1 MRHSFTIT
9 VYIVLILCRD
19 TNIFAEIIEQNSYP
33 EKYYSQTNRITGAAN
48 THHQELIIQLHPH
61 RTIADLKI
69 QNTVSGIE
77 SIQPVFNT
85 DTPAGQHP
93 LLSRYYLIRFDIQ
106 TDIQQLFQMLSGHPI
121 VEKVEFNRLNQFCAE
136 THPNDPRYIDQ
147 WNLKAINLPK
157 AWTIV
162 TGESGEPSVVVA
174 VVDSGITREH
184 PELINQIWQNRDEIP
199 SNGIDDDKNGY
210 VDDIFGWD
218 FSDAPT
224 LQGIGDYIL
233 RDNDPVDENG
243 HGTHV
248 SGIIAAEA
256 NNGIGIAGIAWH
268 CQLMPLRAGLRLAS
282 GGRFLQNDD
291 VAAAIVYAADNGA
304 DVINLSLGD
313 TVNAFIMQDAVQ
325 YAYDKGCI
333 IVAAAGNAVQP
344 GAYFPAALN
353 SVISVASLDN
363 NLHLGNTNFGASI
376 DIAAPGEDILSTD
389 IASSGLGYAL
399 RSGTSMATAHVSG
412 VAALMLSAN
421 PSCSNTEIRHWLIQT
436 ARQLSITDLV
446 GAGLVDTYAVLTE
459 QITLTA
465 HITETRFSHSSEGR
479 NQARVEIY
487 GTAAGHGFSHFWLE
501 YGISET
507 PDLWYPIGIVETG
520 VKHST
525 VLQEWNTSELDEGIY
540 TIRLNVKDENDHTIR
555 DKVVVELRHTNPVV
569 SKHESSVWL
578 SRDRYDTT
586 IIWHTDVLTTGIV
599 EIFSEK
605 DIDKP
610 IRIARSDSVNLQHI
624 VHLSETGLP
633 AGEYLYQLKS
643 HNLSGI
649 THIDNSE
656 NRLYPITVREDQIS
670 RIYLQLAAVA
680 RQGYHAIATNLD
692 LNNNGKRELIGV
704 IAEGPLMSSSQV
716 LELTDNGDIVNVA
729 SINQNISRIWDIA
742 DTDGDNLYE
751 ILCSSSTGSKTI
763 TFLLEQPTIEEYPT
777 KRIWE
782 SEENWGGIIS
792 DLDSDGLP
800 EIYSRHDSTNAI
812 SVYESVADNTFTEV
826 TKLENPTQGMNSIGT
841 KFATGDYDG
850 DGHYEIVAGDNDGHV
865 FIYENI
871 GDNRYRHTWS
881 DVMIDSLPLLFAAG
895 DMDGDGIS
903 EFAIGAKAWTVGI
916 DLPRQ
921 HWLFAAYT
929 SSGNDAYKR
938 VLHQRIRE
946 LQDGESGIRI
956 ADANSDGLNELCIV
970 VPPNFYLIQYD
981 GVSYIPIGHQNAT
994 STFNPIVA
1002 DIDSDGN
1009 NALLF
1014 NANKVLT
1021 AFDQNTSINST
1032 QTTTTVPVTLSHQPE
1047 MVSAKYSAPQ
1057 QLLVE
1062 FNVPMDKSAG
1072 YTSRY
1077 SLQRYVPENE
1087 DTNADHSP
1095 DSFTP
1100 QSAILDRSLKRVVL
1114 TFSDSVFRPDWTYQL
1129 ESFGLSDLNGV
1140 ELSEEKRTIL
1150 VDYSA
1155 ETGLNIKVYPNPA
1168 RGNQVV
1174 FDRLPDGSKVKI
1186 YNVSGGLI
1194 ASLNPEDDL
1203 HIGGRCRKVWSLN
1216 GVSSGIYIYVL
1227 ESDKEN
1233 MIGKISVIK

>member
-1 MRHSFTIT
+1 M
-9 VYIVLILCRD
+9 
-19 TNIFAEIIEQNSYP
+19 
-33 EKYYSQTNRITGAAN
+33 
-48 THHQELIIQLHPH
+48 HPH

>member
-1 MRHSFTIT
+1 MKHICTIT
-9 VYIVLILCRD
+9 SYVILILCID
-19 TNIFAEIIEQNSYP
+19 SNIYAEITKQNTYP
-33 EKYYSQTNRITGAAN
+33 EKYYSQTNRIIGAAN
-48 THHQELIIQLHPH
+48 THQQELIIQLHPQ

-69 QNTVSGIE
+69 QNAASGIV

-93 LLSRYYLIRFDIQ
+93 ILSRYYIIRFDVQ
-106 TDIQQLFQMLSGHPI
+106 TDIQQFFQMCSEHPT
-121 VEKVEFNRLNQFCAE
+121 VEKVEFNRLNQFCDE
-136 THPNDPRYIDQ
+136 TDPNDPRYTEQ
-147 WNLKAINLPK
+147 WNLKAINLPE
-157 AWTIV
+157 AWHIQN
-162 TGESGEPSVVVA
+162 GEPSVVVA

-184 PELINQIWQNRDEIP
+184 PELINQIWQNSVEIP

-224 LQGIGDYIL
+224 LQGVGDYTL
-233 RDNDPVDENG
+233 RDNNPVDETG

-268 CQLMPLRAGLRLAS
+268 CQLMPLRAGFRLA
-282 GGRFLQNDD
+282 GGGAFLQNDD

-313 TVNAFIMQDAVQ
+313 TVNAFIIQDAVQ
-325 YAYDKGCI
+325 YAYEKGCI

-363 NLHLGNTNFGASI
+363 NLHLGNSNFGSSI

-389 IASSGLGYAL
+389 IAQSELGYAL

-412 VAALMLSAN
+412 VAALMISAN
-421 PSCSNTEIRHWLIQT
+421 PSCSNTEIRHWMIQT

-446 GAGLVDTYAVLTE
+446 GAGLVDAHAVLTE
-459 QITLTA
+459 QTHLTA
-465 HITETRFSHSSEGR
+465 HITETRFSHSSGGRR
-479 NQARVEIY
+479 NQGSVEIY
-487 GTAAGHGFSHFWLE
+487 GTAAGNGFSHFWLE

-507 PDLWYPIGIVETG
+507 PDLWYPIGIVETS
-520 VKHST
+520 VKHN
-525 VLQEWNTSELDEGIY
+525 VLLQEWNTSELDEGIY
-540 TIRLNVKDENDHTIR
+540 TIRLNVKDENDRTIR
-555 DKVVVELRHTNPVV
+555 DKVVVELRHTNPEI
-569 SKHESSVWL
+569 SKHELSVWL
-578 SRDRYDTT
+578 ARDRYDTT
-586 IIWHTDVLTTGIV
+586 IIWRTDVLTTGIV
-599 EIFSEK
+599 EIFSE
-605 DIDKP
+605 DTDKP

-643 HNLSGI
+643 HNLTGI
-649 THIDNSE
+649 TRIDNSE

-670 RIYLQLAAVA
+670 RIYLQESAVA
-680 RQGYHAIATNLD
+680 KQGYHAIATNFD

-704 IAEGPLMSSSQV
+704 VTEGPLMSSSQV
-716 LELTDNGDIVNVA
+716 FELTENGDIVNVA

-751 ILCSSSTGSKTI
+751 ILCSSSTGSRTI
-763 TFLLEQPTIEEYPT
+763 TFLLEQPVTGEYPSE
-777 KRIWE
+777 RIWE
-782 SEENWGGIIS
+782 SEDNWGGIIS

-800 EIYSRHDSTNAI
+800 EIYSRHNSTNTI
-812 SVYESVADNTFTEV
+812 SVYESVANNTFIEV
-826 TKLENPTQGMNSIGT
+826 TKLVNPTQGMNSIGT

-871 GDNRYRHTWS
+871 DDNRYRNTWS

-921 HWLFAAYT
+921 HWLFAAYKY
-929 SSGNDAYKR
+929 SGNDGYKR

-946 LQDGESGIRI
+946 LQDGESGMHI

-981 GVSYIPIGHQNAT
+981 GFSYVPIWHQNAS

-1009 NALLF
+1009 NELLF

-1021 AFDQNTSINST
+1021 AFDRNTSINSS
-1032 QTTTTVPVTLSHQPE
+1032 QSTTTVPVTQTHQLE
-1047 MVSAKYSAPQ
+1047 MVSAQYSPPQ

-1077 SLQRYVPENE
+1077 SLHRYVAENE
-1087 DTNADHSP
+1087 YRSYE
-1095 DSFTP
+1095 SWTP

-1114 TFSDSVFRPDWTYQL
+1114 TFSDSVFHPEWTYQL
-1129 ESFGLSDLNGV
+1129 ETFQLSDLNGV
-1140 ELSEEKRTIL
+1140 ELSEEKRTIM

-1155 ETGLNIKVYPNPA
+1155 EIDSNVKVYPNPA

-1174 FDRLPDGSKVKI
+1174 FDRLPNRSKVKI

-1203 HIGGRCRKVWSLN
+1203 HIEGRCRKIWSLN

>member
-1 MRHSFTIT
+1 MKHFCAVATYIILIFCIQTFINADIT
-9 VYIVLILCRD
+9 EN
-19 TNIFAEIIEQNSYP
+19 NIYLERYDST
-33 EKYYSQTNRITGAAN
+33 TNRIIGAAN
-48 THHQELIIQLHPH
+48 THQQELLIQLHAH

-69 QNTVSGIE
+69 QNASSGIE

-85 DTPAGQHP
+85 DTPAGQDP
-93 LLSRYYLIRFDIQ
+93 LLSRYYLIRFDVQ
-106 TDIQQLFQMLSGHPI
+106 ADIQQFFKIYAEHPN
-121 VEKVEFNRLNQFCAE
+121 VEKVEFNRLSQFCAE
-136 THPNDPRYIDQ
+136 TDLNDPRYIEQ
-147 WNLKAINLPK
+147 WNLKAINIPQ
-157 AWTIV
+157 AWRI
-162 TGESGEPSVVVA
+162 ESGKPSVVVA
-174 VVDSGITREH
+174 VVDSGISREH
-184 PELINQIWQNRDEIP
+184 PELINQIWQNSDEIP

-218 FSDAPT
+218 FTDAPT
-224 LQGIGDYIL
+224 LQGVGDYLL
-233 RDNDPVDENG
+233 RDNNPVDETG

-248 SGIIAAEA
+248 TGIIAAEA
-256 NNGIGIAGIAWH
+256 NNGIGIAGVAGN
-268 CQLMPLRAGLRLAS
+268 CLLMPLRAGLRLA
-282 GGRFLQNDD
+282 GGGAFLQNDD

-313 TVNAFIMQDAVQ
+313 TVNAFIIQDAVQ
-325 YAYDKGCI
+325 YAYNKGCI
-333 IVAAAGNAVQP
+333 IVAAAGNAVKP

-353 SVISVASLDN
+353 TVISVASLDN
-363 NLHLGNTNFGASI
+363 NLHLGNSNFGASI

-389 IASSGLGYAL
+389 IAPSGLGYAL

-412 VAALMLSAN
+412 VAALLISAN
-421 PSCSNTEIRHWLIQT
+421 PSCSNTEIKDWLIQT

-446 GAGLVDTYAVLTE
+446 GAGLVDAYAVLTE
-459 QITLTA
+459 QTQLTA
-465 HITETRFSHSSEGR
+465 HITETRFSPNSER
-479 NQARVEIY
+479 VNQAIVEIF
-487 GTAAGHGFSHFWLE
+487 GTAAGNGFSHFWLE

-507 PDLWYPIGIVETG
+507 PDLWYPIGIVETE
-520 VKHST
+520 VKYNT
-525 VLQEWNTSELDEGIY
+525 LLQEWNTSELDEGVY
-540 TIRLNVKDENDHTIR
+540 TIRLNVKDQNDHTIR
-555 DKVVVELRHTNPVV
+555 DKVIVELRHTNPVV
-569 SKHESSVWL
+569 SKHESNVWL

-624 VHLSETGLP
+624 VHLSESGLP

-643 HNLSGI
+643 HNLTGI
-649 THIDNSE
+649 TRIDNSE

-670 RIYLQLAAVA
+670 RIYLQESAVA

-692 LNNNGKRELIGV
+692 LNNNGRRELIGV
-704 IAEGPLMSSSQV
+704 VTEGPLEATSQV
-716 LELTDNGDIVNVA
+716 LELSENGDIHNVA

-763 TFLLEQPTIEEYPT
+763 TFLLEQPTPGEYPT
-777 KRIWE
+777 ERIWE

-800 EIYSRHDSTNAI
+800 EIYSRHNSTNAI

-841 KFATGDYDG
+841 KFATGDFDG
-850 DGHYEIVAGDNDGHV
+850 DGHNEIVAGDNDGHV
-865 FIYENI
+865 FIYENLW
-871 GDNRYRHTWS
+871 DNRYKHTWS

-929 SSGNDAYKR
+929 SSRNNVYKR
-938 VLHQRIRE
+938 VWHQRIRE
-946 LQDGESGIRI
+946 LQDGESGMRV

-970 VPPNFYLIQYD
+970 VPPNSYLIQYD
-981 GVSYIPIGHQNAT
+981 GLSYIPIWYHTAT

-1002 DIDSDGN
+1002 DIDSDGIN
-1009 NALLF
+1009 ELLF
-1014 NANKVLT
+1014 NADKVLT
-1021 AFDQNTSINST
+1021 SYDRNTSINST
-1032 QTTTTVPVTLSHQPE
+1032 QTTTTVPVTQTHQPE
-1047 MVSAKYSAPQ
+1047 MLAAKYSAPQ

-1062 FNVPMDKSAG
+1062 FNAPMDRSAG

-1077 SLQRYVPENE
+1077 SLQRYEPENDNRSYE
-1087 DTNADHSP
+1087 
-1095 DSFTP
+1095 SFTP

-1114 TFSDSVFRPDWTYQL
+1114 TFSENVFSPDYTYQL
-1129 ESFGLSDLNGV
+1129 ETFQLSDLNGM
-1140 ELSEEKRTIL
+1140 EMSEDKRVI
-1150 VDYSA
+1150 VVAYSSEA
-1155 ETGLNIKVYPNPA
+1155 NSNIKVYPNPA
-1168 RGNQVV
+1168 RGNQVT
-1174 FDRLPDGSKVKI
+1174 FDRLPNRSTVRI
-1186 YNVSGGLI
+1186 YNASGGLI
-1194 ASLNPEDDL
+1194 ASLNPEDDQ
-1203 HIGGRCRKVWSLN
+1203 HIGGRCRKIWYLN
-1216 GVSSGIYIYVL
+1216 GVSSGIYIYVI

-1233 MIGKISVIK
+1233 VMGKISVIK

>member
-1 MRHSFTIT
+1 MRHFCTIAY
-9 VYIVLILCRD
+9 YIILIFCIE
-19 TNIFAEIIEQNSYP
+19 TYIYAEITKQNTYP
-33 EKYYSQTNRITGAAN
+33 EKYYSQTNRIIGTAN
-48 THHQELIIQLHPH
+48 THQQELIIQLHPH

-69 QNTVSGIE
+69 QNAASGIV
-77 SIQPVFNT
+77 SIEPVFNT

-93 LLSRYYLIRFDIQ
+93 QLSRYYLIRFDGQ
-106 TDIQQLFQMLSGHPI
+106 TDIQKFFQICSEHPI
-121 VEKVEFNRLNQFCAE
+121 VEKVEFNRLNQFCDE
-136 THPNDPRYIDQ
+136 TDPNDPRYIEQ

-157 AWTIV
+157 AWHIQ
-162 TGESGEPSVVVA
+162 SGKPSVVVA

-184 PELINQIWQNRDEIP
+184 PELINQIWQNQDEIP

-224 LQGIGDYIL
+224 LQGVGDYTL
-233 RDNDPVDENG
+233 RDNNPVDENG

-268 CQLMPLRAGLRLAS
+268 CQLMPLRAGIRLAG

-313 TVNAFIMQDAVQ
+313 TVNAFIIQDAVQ
-325 YAYDKGCI
+325 YAYSKGCI

-389 IASSGLGYAL
+389 IAPSGLGYAL

-412 VAALMLSAN
+412 VAALMISAN
-421 PSCSNTEIRHWLIQT
+421 PSCSNTEIRHWLVQT

-446 GAGLVDTYAVLTE
+446 GAGLVDAYAVLTE
-459 QITLTA
+459 QINLTA
-465 HITETRFSHSSEGR
+465 HITETRFSHSSEGV
-479 NQARVEIY
+479 NQGRVEVY

-507 PDLWYPIGIVETG
+507 PDLWYPIGIVETE
-520 VKHST
+520 VKHNT
-525 VLQEWNTSELDEGIY
+525 LLQEWNTSDLDEGIY

-555 DKVVVELRHTNPVV
+555 DKVVVELRHTHPVV

-624 VHLSETGLP
+624 VYLSETGLP
-633 AGEYLYQLKS
+633 TGEYLYQLKL

-649 THIDNSE
+649 THIDNRE
-656 NRLYPITVREDQIS
+656 NGLYPITVREDQIS

-692 LNNNGKRELIGV
+692 LNNNGRRELIGV
-704 IAEGPLMSSSQV
+704 VAEGPLMSSSQV
-716 LELTDNGDIVNVA
+716 LELTENGDIVNVA

-763 TFLLEQPTIEEYPT
+763 TFLLEQPTTGEYPT
-777 KRIWE
+777 ERIWE
-782 SEENWGGIIS
+782 SEENWGGTIS

-800 EIYSRHDSTNAI
+800 EIYSRHNSTNAI
-812 SVYESVADNTFTEV
+812 SVYESVADNTFMEI

-850 DGHYEIVAGDNDGHV
+850 DGHYEIVAGDSDGHV
-865 FIYENI
+865 FIYENR

-956 ADANSDGLNELCIV
+956 ADTNSDGLNELCIV

-981 GVSYIPIGHQNAT
+981 GFSYIPIWHQNAT

-1009 NALLF
+1009 NELLF

-1032 QTTTTVPVTLSHQPE
+1032 QTTTTVPVTQTHQPE
-1047 MVSAKYSAPQ
+1047 MVSAQYSAPQ

-1077 SLQRYVPENE
+1077 SLHRYVPENDNRSYE
-1087 DTNADHSP
+1087 
-1095 DSFTP
+1095 SFTP

-1114 TFSDSVFRPDWTYQL
+1114 TFSENVFSPDYTYRL
-1129 ESFGLSDLNGV
+1129 ETFQLSDLNGV

-1150 VDYSA
+1150 VVYSA
-1155 ETGLNIKVYPNPA
+1155 ETDSNIKVYPNPA

-1174 FDRLPDGSKVKI
+1174 FDRLPDRSKVKI

-1194 ASLNPEDDL
+1194 ASLNPEDDQ

-1233 MIGKISVIK
+1233 LIGKISVIK